1 MTHDRQLV
9 QTRLSVEQDDTGCQH
24 PVLYDF
30 GDLLSV
36 PQMTMNNITNLEI
49 PRSPLSRLF
58 MLHHV
63 QRQPD
68 RVTELVFG
76 FEQVSTRVHL

>member
-9 QTRLSVEQDDTGCQH
+9 QTRLSVEQDDTSCQRQI
-24 PVLYDF
+24 LYDSS
-30 GDLLSV
+30 DLLSV
-36 PQMTMNNITNLEI
+36 PQVTMNDITDLEI

-58 MLHHV
+58 VLHHM

-76 FEQVSTRVHL
+76 LEQISTRVHL